1 MHIKDAINQL
11 ALAYVKLKEA
21 NQKFIADENA
31 AVEAFQHLIDQRR
44 LVIEDIDI
52 IAIELRKQITQNFRD
67 HSFPCGTVPEMIRA
81 VQVLASDCEKECD
94 ILKTRLKELVESD
107 EEVEKKIDQLKDAV
121 KKEIH
126 KIRKGTRGI
135 RGYRQSQTMG
145 SCFINKIK

>member
-1 MHIKDAINQL
+1 MEIKDSVNQL
-11 ALAYVKLKEA
+11 AMAYAKLKEA

-52 IAIELRKQITQNFRD
+52 IAIEFRKQISHKFRE

-81 VQVLASDCEKECD
+81 VQVLAPDCEKDCNN
-94 ILKTRLKELVESD
+94 LKEKLKQLVESD
-107 EEVEKKIDQLKDAV
+107 EEVEKKIELLKDSV
-121 KKEIH
+121 KKEIN
-126 KIRKGTRGI
+126 KIRRGTKGI
-135 RGYRQSQTMG
+135 RGYKQNQTMG